1 MNSVQDP
8 ARSNLLLALLVLH
21 MAASLWHHI
30 HNGQFLDEYPNLPKG
45 VPAALALAVAVWVV
59 TSAIG
64 LAGYYWVCNGRRLL
78 GFGAMGLY
86 AAYGLLAFT
95 HYTLAPMSAHT
106 LVQNAT
112 ILSEGLT
119 GLLLFVTVMVF
130 LVRDS
135 EK

>member
-1 MNSVQDP
+1 
-8 ARSNLLLALLVLH
+8 
-21 MAASLWHHI
+21 
-30 HNGQFLDEYPNLPKG
+30 
-45 VPAALALAVAVWVV
+45 V

-64 LAGYYWVCNGRRLL
+64 LAGYYWACTGRRLL

-112 ILSEGLT
+112 ILGEGLT
-119 GLLLFVTVMVF
+119 ALLLLGTVMVF
-130 LVRDS
+130 IAKDS
-135 EK
+135 

>member
-1 MNSVQDP
+1 MSAVRDP
-8 ARSNLLLALLVLH
+8 ARSNLLLAFLVLH

-86 AAYGLLAFT
+86 AAYGLLAFG
-95 HYTLAPMSAHT
+95 HYALAPMSAHT
-106 LVQNAT
+106 LVMNAT
-112 ILSEGLT
+112 IWAEALT
-119 GLLLFVTVMVF
+119 AALLLGTVMVF

-135 EK
+135 DQ